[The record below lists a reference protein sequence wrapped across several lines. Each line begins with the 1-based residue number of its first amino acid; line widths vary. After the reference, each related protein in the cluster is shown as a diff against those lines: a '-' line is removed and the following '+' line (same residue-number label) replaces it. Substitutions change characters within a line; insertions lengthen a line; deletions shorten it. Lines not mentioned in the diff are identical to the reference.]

1 VGAGAA
7 LQIGLHAH
15 GARERRDEAA
25 ALALEEEDLGE
36 PNAGA
41 VDLVGDLADVA
52 AQQRDLGG
60 ERGGRGAAGH
70 GVGVDAE
77 GGVGVAGARE
87 DGVVRGHEAA
97 RPAARAAG
105 GGALHRHGP
114 DAAETA
120 AWRDHRIDRTF

>member
-7 LQIGLHAH
+7 LQIGLLAH

-77 GGVGVAGARE
+77 GGVGV
-87 DGVVRGHEAA
+87 VRGHEEA
-97 RPAARAAG
+97 PAAGDGGHGRGAA
-105 GGALHRHGP
+105 ADDPHHG
-114 DAAETA
+114 
-120 AWRDHRIDRTF
+120 IDRTF